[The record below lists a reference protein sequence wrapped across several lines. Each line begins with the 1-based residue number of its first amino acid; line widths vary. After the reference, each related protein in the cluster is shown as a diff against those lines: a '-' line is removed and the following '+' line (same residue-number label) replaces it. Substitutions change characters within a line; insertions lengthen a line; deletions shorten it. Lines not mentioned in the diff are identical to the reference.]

1 MKPTFVQLT
10 EIYAGTNHSK
20 MDQNTPIILDKEN
33 IPPDAHRNDIARAN
47 VTHGSIYQYKSNN

>member
-33 IPPDAHRNDIARAN
+33 IPPDAHDK
-47 VTHGSIYQYKSNN
+47 HHPGNNGLIIV

>member
-1 MKPTFVQLT
+1 MKPTFIQLT

-47 VTHGSIYQYKSNN
+47 VTLR